1 MLMQYDEGRC
11 GNGGV
16 KRRPIFVSDVKD
28 IWIVELTPK

>member
-16 KRRPIFVSDVKD
+16 NEDPIFVSDD
-28 IWIVELTPK
+28 NIWIVELTPN